1 MHCARCVAIP
11 RLWLCV
17 RDRAR
22 RTRLTQ
28 TTGRCRWSVLQADRR
43 GPWRASVEH
52 HHAAPGL
59 PPSARPSPHFTNCAD
74 SHIRNR
80 PCRLACLCWAGLGGH
95 PQPMTPVRQGQKP
108 KVEASTNRDPKH
120 VRLLGVIFCAPARG
134 RSCCLRSAAAESG
147 DQSGVRF
154 RRSRRLDGVGAK
166 NVISDF

>member
-1 MHCARCVAIP
+1 MHRARCVAIP

-59 PPSARPSPHFTNCAD
+59 PPSARPSPDFTNCAD

-80 PCRLACLCWAGLGGH
+80 PCRLAWLCWAGLGGH
-95 PQPMTPVRQGQKP
+95 PQPTTPVRQGQKP
-108 KVEASTNRDPKH
+108 KVEASTTVNPKH
-120 VRLLGVIFCAPARG
+120 ARLLGVIFWHIARK
-134 RSCCLRSAAAESG
+134 RVRAARTTLG
-147 DQSGVRF
+147 DLHHAMPRVLWCR
-154 RRSRRLDGVGAK
+154 
-166 NVISDF
+166 

>member
-1 MHCARCVAIP
+1 MHRARCVAIP

-59 PPSARPSPHFTNCAD
+59 PPSARPSPEFTNCAD

-80 PCRLACLCWAGLGGH
+80 PCRLAWLCWAGLGGH
-95 PQPMTPVRQGQKP
+95 PQPTTPVRQGQKP
-108 KVEASTNRDPKH
+108 KVEASTTETPSTLD
-120 VRLLGVIFCAPARG
+120 CAWGYFLRASSRAIMLFAFSGG
-134 RSCCLRSAAAESG
+134 RERRSERR
-147 DQSGVRF
+147 GVRF
-154 RRSRRLDGVGAK
+154 RRSRRC
-166 NVISDF
+166 